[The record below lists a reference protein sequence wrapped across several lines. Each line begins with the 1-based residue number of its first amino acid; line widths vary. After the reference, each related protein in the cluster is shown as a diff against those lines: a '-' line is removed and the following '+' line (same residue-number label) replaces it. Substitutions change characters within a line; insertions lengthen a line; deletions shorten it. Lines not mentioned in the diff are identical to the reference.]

1 MENVSRTKGV
11 FKVKKD
17 THNKQVSVKAGEL
30 FYYFFLIITM
40 GAKGIGLTEGQRVF
54 TLCLI
59 TGYFCFLLKLLFT
72 EYSLKEWCVNI
83 VLLLIAGLIRKSS
96 GETAAL
102 AAVCMVIGMK
112 DVSLIRVMKLTLGI
126 WGSTFLFSVLR
137 GVLGMGD
144 GVVVVHSKLGLGPVI
159 RYSLGYTHP
168 NVLHVTYFVVVM
180 LLIYSLKMTG
190 KRLWVLA
197 GLLFLGNLYIFLYSV
212 SYTGIIIVTF
222 YLCMSLYLDA
232 RKRLSYVEKI
242 LIQCIAPFCIIFPI
256 AGPLLITGRA
266 FDFFNRLLSTRFQL
280 VYYFFHTFRL
290 SLFGTR
296 TVTPSD
302 AHLTLDSSFAYLL
315 MYYGVIAFVLFV
327 TIFLMTIYRSVKND
341 RRKDL
346 AVLVSTALSAVT
358 EQFLFN
364 LSFKNISLFFV
375 GDFVYNILLAGEKRS
390 IWNRRKALLI
400 LRKEELCLGF
410 RMERRF
416 RDACKDIR
424 PVKCFIRALP
434 IAAITAALFLVLWN
448 RPDSV
453 FVNRGL
459 SDYEGEYF
467 VAQADW
473 NRADE
478 NSLFIGDMS
487 EGQKI
492 YEFKENIVALEGVR
506 GLISTMVWSEIG
518 GMVFVGIWQ
527 ASIKIHRRNK

>member
-112 DVSLIRVMKLTLGI
+112 DVSLTRVMKLTLGI

-180 LLIYSLKMTG
+180 LLIYSLKVTG

-242 LIQCIAPFCIIFPI
+242 LIQCIAPFCVIFPI

-364 LSFKNISLFFV
+364 LSFKNISLYFV
-375 GDFVYNILLAGEKRS
+375 GDFVYNNLLTGKEES
-390 IWNRRKALLI
+390 TWNKRKAI
-400 LRKEELCLGF
+400 LRLKKEEICLRFDLVMRLVNSF
-410 RMERRF
+410 RN
-416 RDACKDIR
+416 IR
-424 PVKCFIRALP
+424 LVKCFFIAMP
-434 IAAITAALFLVLWN
+434 IALISVVLFLVLWN
-448 RPDSV
+448 RPDSI
-453 FVNRGL
+453 FVNRGI

-467 VAQADW
+467 LAQDDW
-473 NRADE
+473 QRSEE
-478 NSLFIGDMS
+478 NSLFVGDMS
-487 EGQKI
+487 SGQKI
-492 YEFKENIVALEGVR
+492 YEFTGNIVTMEWIR
-506 GLISTMVWSEIG
+506 GLVSSLVWGEIG
-518 GMVFVGIWQ
+518 GMFFVMMAENGQ
-527 ASIKIHRRNK
+527 KFRKKKR